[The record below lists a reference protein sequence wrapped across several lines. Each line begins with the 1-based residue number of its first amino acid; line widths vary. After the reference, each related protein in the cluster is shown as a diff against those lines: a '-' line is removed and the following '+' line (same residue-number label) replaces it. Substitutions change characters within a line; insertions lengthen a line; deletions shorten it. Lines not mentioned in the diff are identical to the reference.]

1 MSNQPYP
8 PLRPQPPV
16 RPRRRKTDPVPLL
29 IGAILLAILVVLL
42 LIVLLTG
49 NGDGGTS
56 SPTGSPGTSG
66 SAAAASAEPGASPPG
81 STAPTIPSTTPAPTA
96 PPPVVTPPEG
106 IVPIGSTVVVTA
118 DQLRLRQAPA
128 TTAPIVTSANA
139 GEELFL
145 VTNATALGPVE
156 TGGFVWYLALYQQG
170 YHGWPMNPPGD
181 PPLSGWVAAGTGSE
195 SYLALA
201 QATCPIGEVDITTLY
216 ALTPWARLACIGDR
230 QITLEGTYGC
240 TECTGD
246 AVGTFTP
253 EWLAHPIDVDLL
265 RPPFAQPVSVV
276 ENLVLR
282 IPPELPQAAPDQGG
296 SILRVTGHFNDARSV
311 DCVVAPG
318 DPGQERL
325 ANDLA
330 AEWYCREQFVVDAWE
345 VIGTDPD
352 YPAG

>member
-16 RPRRRKTDPVPLL
+16 RPRRRGPDPLPLV

-49 NGDGGTS
+49 GDEDGGAAS
-56 SPTGSPGTSG
+56 SPGASG
-66 SAAAASAEPGASPPG
+66 SAAAASVDPGTSAPPAT
-81 STAPTIPSTTPAPTA
+81 SSAAPTATPAPTS
-96 PPPVVTPPEG
+96 PPPVIAPPAG
-106 IVPIGSTVVVTA
+106 ILPVGSAVVVTA

-128 TTAPIVTSANA
+128 TSAPVVTTANA
-139 GEELFL
+139 GEEMFL
-145 VTNATALGPVE
+145 VTNATALGPVQ
-156 TGGFVWYLALYQQG
+156 TGGFVWYLVLYQPG
-170 YHGWPMNPPGD
+170 YQDWPMSPAGD
-181 PPLSGWVAAGTGSE
+181 PPLSGWVAAGTESE

-201 QATCPIGEVDITTLY
+201 PTACPIGEVDISTLY

-230 QITLEGTYGC
+230 QITIEGTYGC
-240 TECTGD
+240 ADCSGD
-246 AVGTFTP
+246 AAGTFTP
-253 EWLAHPIDVDLL
+253 EWLAHPIDLDLL

-276 ENLVLR
+276 ENMVLR
-282 IPPELPQAAPDQGG
+282 IPPELPQVAPEQGG

-318 DPGQERL
+318 DPGQERV

-352 YPAG
+352 FSPA